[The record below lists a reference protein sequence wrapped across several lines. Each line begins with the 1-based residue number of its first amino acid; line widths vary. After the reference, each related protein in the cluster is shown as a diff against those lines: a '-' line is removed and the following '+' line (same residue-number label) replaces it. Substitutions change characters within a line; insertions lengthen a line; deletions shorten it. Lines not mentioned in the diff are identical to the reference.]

1 MWSKDERQLKQ
12 VDIWTS
18 WRSSRK
24 IGECNPSDRV
34 CVGNSMICRDIW
46 HKYREWYF
54 EIVRQFWNI
63 SGGIYTKYHVQIMLL
78 FVYTTTRKSF
88 VIITCKY
95 FKLSWNTTALSQ
107 SNCRNFSRSSIYEV
121 YYTCVIFEMAT
132 LCVSLRVSL
141 FLLSLVN
148 NVKKVCFGSIISSY
162 VHVKVSRTFYYLGI
176 YRWRRPRN
184 RLKSPG
190 MV

>member
-34 CVGNSMICRDIW
+34 CIGNSMICRDIW

-88 VIITCKY
+88 VIITCKH

-107 SNCRNFSRSSIYEV
+107 SNCRNFSRSSMRCIIPV
-121 YYTCVIFEMAT
+121 
-132 LCVSLRVSL
+132 L
-141 FLLSLVN
+141 FLKWLHCAFLSVSHYSYLVW
-148 NVKKVCFGSIISSY
+148 SI
-162 VHVKVSRTFYYLGI
+162 T
-176 YRWRRPRN
+176 
-184 RLKSPG
+184 
-190 MV
+190 